1 MEERLSGGGAAVAGE
16 APAGE
21 LLADVRA
28 GVATVTLNRP
38 GALNALSFGMI
49 EELPR
54 LLDAWERDD
63 AVRVLVLRGAG
74 EKAFCAGG
82 DIRMLHDSFRA
93 GTEGHH
99 DFFIREYAL
108 DHRIHRYPKPVV
120 ALVDGIVMGG
130 GMGISQGAALR
141 VVGDRTR
148 MAMPE
153 TTIGLFPDVGG
164 SYFLSRVPGRLGI
177 YLGLV
182 GPTMRAA
189 DALYCG
195 LADIYLS
202 PASMAHVGEWIA
214 QAAASADPRT
224 AVEALAARDER
235 DTLPPPELAA
245 LRPAIDR
252 HFAAPTVEAIMAS
265 LAGAAGEEREW
276 AQRTLEALARR
287 SPTMLK
293 VTLEQ
298 LRRGAAMSLA
308 DCFRMELA
316 LIYACFEQ
324 GDFIEGIRALIVDK
338 DNRPRWRPP
347 ALDGVDAAAVARFFA
362 PRWSPA
368 QAHPLYHL
376 R

>member
-1 MEERLSGGGAAVAGE
+1 
-16 APAGE
+16 
-21 LLADVRA
+21 
-28 GVATVTLNRP
+28 
-38 GALNALSFGMI
+38 
-49 EELPR
+49 
-54 LLDAWERDD
+54 
-63 AVRVLVLRGAG
+63 
-74 EKAFCAGG
+74 
-82 DIRMLHDSFRA
+82 
-93 GTEGHH
+93 TEGHH

-141 VVGDRTR
+141 IVGERTR

-164 SYFLSRVPGRLGI
+164 SYFLSRVPGRLGT

-202 PASMAHVGEWIA
+202 PGSMGHVGEWLA
-214 QAAASADPRT
+214 QSAACADPRA
-224 AVEALAARDER
+224 AVKALASRDER
-235 DTLPPPELAA
+235 DALPPPGLAA
-245 LRPAIDR
+245 LRAAIDR
-252 HFAAPTVEAIMAS
+252 HFAAPTVEAIMDS
-265 LAGAAGEEREW
+265 LAGAAGDEREW
-276 AQRTLEALARR
+276 AERTLEALAKR

-298 LRRGAAMSLA
+298 LRRGAALGLA
-308 DCFRMELA
+308 DCFRMELG
-316 LIYACFEQ
+316 LIYACFDQ

-338 DNRPRWRPP
+338 DNRPQWRPP
-347 ALDGVDAAAVARFFA
+347 SLGEVGEDAVERFFA
-362 PRWSPA
+362 PRWSPP